1 MNKLCCCLDQPEA
14 PSINF
19 NVNCPSSCCES
30 RLHRSQA
37 DVIDFNAHEVVEPKN
52 DNDNDDKEDTVCC
65 FIRKRHAKLK
75 NSKAKPKH
83 GEQT

>member
-1 MNKLCCCLDQPEA
+1 MDQPEA

-30 RLHRSQA
+30 RLQRSQA
-37 DVIDFNAHEVVEPKN
+37 DVTDFNAQEVAETEN
-52 DNDNDDKEDTVCC
+52 DNDTDNGDKEDTVCCC
-65 FIRKRHAKLK
+65 FIRKRHAKVK
-75 NSKAKPKH
+75 NSKAKRKH